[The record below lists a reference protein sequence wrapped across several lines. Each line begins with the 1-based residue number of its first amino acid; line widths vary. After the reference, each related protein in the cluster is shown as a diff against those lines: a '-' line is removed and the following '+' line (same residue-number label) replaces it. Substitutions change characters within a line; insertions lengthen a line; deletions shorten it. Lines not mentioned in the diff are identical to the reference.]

1 MADNRPEPG
10 PLFSVSRRPSG
21 PFARRD
27 RDWQIVV
34 VAVSLVA
41 MFVFEM
47 FHSPPCDLDWDTCTG
62 SRFAAQIA
70 INAIWAA
77 VMGIATGV
85 ALAAVMSLAVES
97 LEARRSERSAAP
109 LVRTLLALAAAVLVF
124 VIVLVRFDFVAS

>member
-1 MADNRPEPG
+1 MAANRPEPG
-10 PLFSVSRRPSG
+10 PLFSASPRPSG
-21 PFARRD
+21 PFVRRD

-47 FHSPPCDLDWDTCTG
+47 FHSPPCDLDFDTCTG

-70 INAIWAA
+70 INAIWAT
-77 VMGIATGV
+77 VMGVVTGV
-85 ALAAVMSLAVES
+85 ALAAIMNLAVES
-97 LEARRSERSAAP
+97 LDARRSEKSAAP
-109 LVRTLLALAAAVLVF
+109 LVRTLLLLAAAVLVF

>member
-1 MADNRPEPG
+1 MASNKPEPG
-10 PLFSVSRRPSG
+10 PLFSASRRPSG

-34 VAVSLVA
+34 VAVSLVG

-47 FHSPPCDLDWDTCTG
+47 FHSPPCDLDFDTCTG

-70 INAIWAA
+70 INAIWAT
-77 VMGIATGV
+77 VIGVVTGV
-85 ALAAVMSLAVES
+85 ALAAIMNLAVES
-97 LEARRSERSAAP
+97 LDARRSEKSAAP
-109 LVRTLLALAAAVLVF
+109 LVRTLLVLAAAVLVF